1 MDVALEP
8 TWKAAL
14 SPIFQSEPFLN
25 LTQFVKQEYQQHH
38 YVFTY
43 KVRIE
48 NKSNQT
54 VQLLRRRWEIYDAT
68 ESRKIVEGDGVV
80 GQQPILEPGE
90 FHTYVS
96 GCNLK
101 SGIGKM
107 RGSFTLEKLM
117 DGKLLEIVIPEF
129 QLISTLFQN

>member
-1 MDVALEP
+1 MVSAITKGIQVSVETTYQPDFSNP
-8 TWKAAL
+8 
-14 SPIFQSEPFLN
+14 
-25 LTQFVKQEYQQHH
+25 QQHH

-48 NKSNQT
+48 NKSNHT
-54 VQLLRRRWEIYDAT
+54 VQLLRRRWEIFDAA

-90 FHTYVS
+90 THTYVS

-101 SGIGKM
+101 SGMGKM
-107 RGSFTLEKLM
+107 CGSFTLEKLR
-117 DGKLLEIVIPEF
+117 DGQLWEVVIPEF
-129 QLISTLFQN
+129 QLIATLFQN

>member
-1 MDVALEP
+1 MVSAITKGIQVSVETTYQPDFSNP
-8 TWKAAL
+8 
-14 SPIFQSEPFLN
+14 
-25 LTQFVKQEYQQHH
+25 QQHH

-48 NKSNQT
+48 NKSSHT

-107 RGSFTLEKLM
+107 HGSFTLEKLM

>member
-1 MDVALEP
+1 MVSAITKGIQVSVETTYQPDFSNP
-8 TWKAAL
+8 
-14 SPIFQSEPFLN
+14 
-25 LTQFVKQEYQQHH
+25 QQHH

-48 NKSNQT
+48 NKSNHT
-54 VQLLRRRWEIYDAT
+54 VQLLRRRWEIYDAA

-90 FHTYVS
+90 IHIYVS

-117 DGKLLEIVIPEF
+117 DGKPLEIVIPEF

>member
-1 MDVALEP
+1 MVSAITKGIQVSVETTYQPDFSNP
-8 TWKAAL
+8 
-14 SPIFQSEPFLN
+14 
-25 LTQFVKQEYQQHH
+25 QQHH

-48 NKSNQT
+48 NKSNHT

-117 DGKLLEIVIPEF
+117 DGKPLEIVIPEF

>member
-1 MDVALEP
+1 MVSAITKGIQVSVETTYQPDFSNP
-8 TWKAAL
+8 
-14 SPIFQSEPFLN
+14 
-25 LTQFVKQEYQQHH
+25 QQHH

-48 NKSNQT
+48 NKSNHT

-68 ESRKIVEGDGVV
+68 ENLKIVEGDGVV

-107 RGSFTLEKLM
+107 RGTFTLEKLM
-117 DGKLLEIVIPEF
+117 NGKLLEIVIPEF

>member
-1 MDVALEP
+1 MVSAITKGIQVSVETTYQPDFSNP
-8 TWKAAL
+8 
-14 SPIFQSEPFLN
+14 
-25 LTQFVKQEYQQHH
+25 QQHH

-48 NKSNQT
+48 NKSNHT

-90 FHTYVS
+90 FHTSVS

-101 SGIGKM
+101 SGLGKM

>member
-1 MDVALEP
+1 MVSAITKGIQVSVETTYQPDFSNP
-8 TWKAAL
+8 
-14 SPIFQSEPFLN
+14 
-25 LTQFVKQEYQQHH
+25 QQHH

-48 NKSNQT
+48 NKSSHT

-68 ESRKIVEGDGVV
+68 ETRKIVEGDGVV

-90 FHTYVS
+90 SHTYVS

-107 RGSFTLEKLM
+107 RGSFTFEKLM
-117 DGKLLEIVIPEF
+117 DGKLMEIVIPEF

>member
-1 MDVALEP
+1 MVSAITKGIQVSVETTYQPDFSNP
-8 TWKAAL
+8 
-14 SPIFQSEPFLN
+14 
-25 LTQFVKQEYQQHH
+25 QQHH

-90 FHTYVS
+90 FQS
-96 GCNLK
+96 
-101 SGIGKM
+101 SQ
-107 RGSFTLEKLM
+107 SF
-117 DGKLLEIVIPEF
+117 
-129 QLISTLFQN
+129 S